1 MGFMDAF
8 TTDAPVTIKHAEY
21 YELVKEAA
29 KAELIM
35 NAVNCNV
42 PHSYIRQT
50 MTGVAEEPPG
60 FSMTTILNINH
71 GTEEN
76 PNIKEELY
84 SAEMDWSVANME
96 IARREAYG
104 EPEIYDDGQ
113 PDPAE
118 VPSQIDVIEAQ
129 VTYTAMITDTLLT
142 EV

>member
-50 MTGVAEEPPG
+50 MTGVTEEPPG

-71 GTEEN
+71 GTEE
-76 PNIKEELY
+76 KEPPKATPDCWSCDTCQHKSEPIT
-84 SAEMDWSVANME
+84 AEQ
-96 IARREAYG
+96 IL
-104 EPEIYDDGQ
+104 DGRPCDECEDGSNYQ
-113 PDPAE
+113 AKE
-118 VPSQIDVIEAQ
+118 SEGK
-129 VTYTAMITDTLLT
+129 
-142 EV
+142 

>member
-71 GTEEN
+71 GIEE
-76 PNIKEELY
+76 KEPPKATPDCWSCDTCQHKSEPIT
-84 SAEMDWSVANME
+84 AEQ
-96 IARREAYG
+96 IL
-104 EPEIYDDGQ
+104 DGRPCDECEDGSNYQ
-113 PDPAE
+113 AKE
-118 VPSQIDVIEAQ
+118 SEGK
-129 VTYTAMITDTLLT
+129 
-142 EV
+142 